1 MKKNIIFR
9 VSLLILFLLMFFGAN
24 AQDDFNQT
32 KTTRISRNFD
42 IFNSV
47 LRELDLNYVDTL
59 DYGKIVTN
67 GIDYM
72 LANIDPYTIYIPESQ
87 EDDLTMMTSGEYAGI
102 GALIQQNAQGQIFIA
117 EPFEGKPA
125 QKNDVRAGD
134 IILFVD
140 GISTKNLT
148 TSQVSEKLKGYPNS
162 VIKLKLQ
169 RLGIEKPVEK
179 EFLRE
184 KIVMDAVSY
193 YTDIQPNIA
202 YILLS
207 DFTDHAALEV
217 KNALN
222 QINEKS
228 PLQAVILDLRDNGG
242 GLINEAITI
251 LSYFLPK
258 GTTVVTTKGKLSTA
272 NRIYKTPVEPIFP
285 NVQLAVL
292 TNNNTASASE
302 IIAGAV
308 QDLDRGIVIGERTF
322 GKGLVQSVRPV
333 SFGGYLK
340 VTTAKYYIPS
350 GRCIQAINYSNRNSD
365 GGIMYVPDSLTKVF
379 YTANGR
385 KVKDGG
391 GITPDS
397 LVNDERNVNIAYYIY
412 AKNLYFDYANIFV
425 QNNPTIAPPESF
437 NISDENFND
446 FVKYLKDNNFTYTNT
461 SEKYFEELK
470 KAAKFDGISEQ
481 AREEFNALQ
490 KKLKPDLDADIQAHK
505 TDIENFLGLEIIR
518 RYYFQKGE
526 IIYSMQNDKYIDA
539 ALGLLNNTLIYNKIL
554 NKK

>member
-1 MKKNIIFR
+1 MKKNYIFR
-9 VSLLILFLLMFFGAN
+9 VSLLISFVLVIVCAN
-24 AQDDFNQT
+24 AQDDYNQT

-59 DYGKIVTN
+59 DYSKIVKD

-72 LANIDPYTIYIPESQ
+72 LDNIDPYTVYIPESQ
-87 EDDLTMMTSGEYAGI
+87 EDDLTMMTSGEYAGV
-102 GALIQQNAQGQIFIA
+102 GALIQQNSQGQIYIA

-134 IILFVD
+134 IILSVD
-140 GISTKNLT
+140 GVSTKDLT
-148 TSQVSEKLKGYPNS
+148 TSQVSDKLRGYPNS
-162 VIKLKLQ
+162 IIKLKLQ
-169 RLGIEKPVEK
+169 RPGVDKPIDK
-179 EFLRE
+179 EFSRE
-184 KIVMDAVSY
+184 KIIMESVEY
-193 YTDIQPNIA
+193 YSEIQPHTA
-202 YILLS
+202 YIILS
-207 DFTDHAALEV
+207 DFTDHAAMEV

-222 QINEKS
+222 KINEKS
-228 PLQAVILDLRDNGG
+228 PIQAVILDLRNNGG

-258 GTTVVTTKGKLSTA
+258 GTTVVTTKGKLSSA

-285 NVQLAVL
+285 NVSLAIL

-308 QDLDRGIVIGERTF
+308 QDLDRGVIIGERTY
-322 GKGLVQSVRPV
+322 GKGLVQTVRPV

-350 GRCIQAINYSNRNSD
+350 GRCIQAINYSERNSD
-365 GGIMYVPDSLTKVF
+365 GSIARLPDSLTQVF
-379 YTANGR
+379 NTANGR
-385 KVKDGG
+385 KVRDGG
-391 GITPDS
+391 GIIPDS
-397 LVNDERNVNIAYYIY
+397 ILSNDRNVNIAYYIY

-425 QNNPTIAPPESF
+425 QTHKTIAPPDSF
-437 NISDENFND
+437 KISDDDFND

-461 SEKYFEELK
+461 SEKYFAQLK
-470 KAAKFDGISEQ
+470 NAAQFDGISQ
-481 AREEFNALQ
+481 NAKEEFDALQ
-490 KKLKPDLDADIQAHK
+490 KKLKPDLDTDIQAHK
-505 TDIENFLGLEIIR
+505 ADIENLLGLEIIR

-526 IIYSMQNDKYIDA
+526 VIYTLQDDKQVDTAIKI
-539 ALGLLNNTLIYNKIL
+539 LNNSLIYNKIL
-554 NKK
+554 NNK

>member
-1 MKKNIIFR
+1 
-9 VSLLILFLLMFFGAN
+9 MFFGAN